1 MNITISIIV
10 PTHDR
15 CFSLMRLLDIL
26 SRQTYP
32 AHLFDVVIVAD
43 GCSDGTIK
51 MLQQYEAPF
60 TFRYIEQ
67 PGQGAATARNNGAVA
82 ATGEIL
88 LFLDDDIEPSLDL
101 VMAHAG
107 AHKNKNSVVVGYLPM
122 SLPKKATIHQ
132 IGLITWWEQKYRNMS
147 NPGYRYGYD
156 DLLSGNF
163 SISSIFFNKVNKFD
177 CAFSC
182 REDYE
187 LGARLIKSGAEI
199 IFSGKAWGYH
209 RDETTNVVR
218 LHQRRRQEGKADLQF
233 AKKHPELL
241 ANLPLAHYDTRH
253 SIKKKAFLYFI
264 FNSPFIINKAAFFLP
279 RLLIMLESLKQRTYW
294 HKLNGR
300 LHQYW
305 YLRGVA
311 DEAKTLKGLTAFF
324 QTALPDKVKENNE
337 LKLNLDL
344 KAGLLD
350 AEKQIDQFRP
360 DSVRINY
367 GDHFIGEILPR
378 PGLERLRGAH
388 LRPLLATHFP
398 ESLMHALVMEQ
409 IADGTFKR
417 KIQEV

>member
-1 MNITISIIV
+1 MKDSEEGI
-10 PTHDR
+10 
-15 CFSLMRLLDIL
+15 
-26 SRQTYP
+26 
-32 AHLFDVVIVAD
+32 DVKERIKKRY
-43 GCSDGTIK
+43 K
-51 MLQQYEAPF
+51 MLQKNVVNKS
-60 TFRYIEQ
+60 
-67 PGQGAATARNNGAVA
+67 GD
-82 ATGEIL
+82 EI
-88 LFLDDDIEPSLDL
+88 
-101 VMAHAG
+101 
-107 AHKNKNSVVVGYLPM
+107 N
-122 SLPKKATIHQ
+122 
-132 IGLITWWEQKYRNMS
+132 
-147 NPGYRYGYD
+147 
-156 DLLSGNF
+156 
-163 SISSIFFNKVNKFD
+163 SIFFNKVNKFD

-187 LGARLIKSGAEI
+187 FGARLIKSGAEI
-199 IFSGKAWGYH
+199 IFSENAWGYH
-209 RDETTNVVR
+209 RDETTNVLR

-264 FNSPFIINKAAFFLP
+264 FNSPFIINKAALFLP
-279 RLLIMLESLKQRTYW
+279 RLLKILESLKQRTSW

-311 DEAKTLKGLTAFF
+311 DEVKTIKGLTAFF
-324 QTALPDKVKENNE
+324 QTALPDTVKENNE

-378 PGLERLRGAH
+378 PGVERLRGAH

-398 ESLMHALVMEQ
+398 ETLMHALVMDQ
-409 IADGTFKR
+409 IVDGTFKR